1 MDNQKALELLD
12 SKEAYESAIEALHEE
27 NESLKAM
34 LRDNPTHAEMD
45 AAQFLINYL
54 QSVVWKLRTIL
65 DKAIDEMAT
74 TISPDEQRR
83 IDILNECEAALRDT
97 ETTAGH

>member
-1 MDNQKALELLD
+1 MDNKKILELLD
-12 SKEAYESAIEALHEE
+12 SKEAYEAAIEALREE

-45 AAQFLINYL
+45 AARFLINYL
-54 QSVVWKLRTIL
+54 QSSVWKLRTAL

-74 TISPDEQRR
+74 TISPDEQHRM
-83 IDILNECEAALRDT
+83 DILNECEAALRAT
-97 ETTAGH
+97 ETTVEQ